1 MADSRVEA
9 EAASLRDELNR
20 HNRSLYHVLNRPE
33 ISDAQYDA
41 LFRQLREIEVANPD
55 LVTPDSPTQRVGAEP
70 AEGFVQA
77 GLSTPCLFHAQ
88 PGQSRVQRGGRWL
101 VAWHRRVSDGR
112 SLPAGDPTPSNGSGP
127 MVCELKYD
135 GVASAVAW
143 SDLRERRASQGR
155 HARQR

>member
-20 HNRSLYHVLNRPE
+20 HNHLYHVLNRPE

-41 LFRQLREIEVANPD
+41 LFRQLREIEEANPE

-77 GLSTPCLFHAQ
+77 EHPVPMLSLGNAFNEEE
-88 PGQSRVQRGGRWL
+88 L
-101 VAWHRRVSDGR
+101 VAWHRRV
-112 SLPAGDPTPSNGSGP
+112 AGLLEADAFD

-135 GVASAVAW
+135 GLAVA
-143 SDLRERRASQGR
+143 LTYENGVLVQGR